1 MAGSKRR
8 RVSSSSSSSSS
19 SSESMGD
26 SAMDRARAVQA
37 KLSRRFPSFVKL
49 MRVSHVSEQFR
60 LCLPKL
66 FCDEHLPKHDGVIVL
81 LDENH
86 KWYNGRYSV
95 ERYELTGGWR
105 CFSTDNKLLEGDFLV
120 FQLIELCKF
129 KVYIVKNTRLT
140 KVNDANRDHFH
151 RKPVKEEEEEENS
164 DPIEVTRDKYL
175 EHLSRKKE
183 RSIPVRK
190 PARDEYAYY
199 SDRFGTKRS
208 SEYSLVRFKDVKG
221 FKDFRMY
228 VDGQILDSEIP
239 TRCRAKYYELCKS
252 QNMFLHEKL
261 VRGLNGK
268 LAAGMISETVKIA
281 DAIRAV
287 NSMTCPARMDGW
299 DKTLKGFE
307 ELGMV
312 VGFLRVRIRK
322 LLRVFREFRDEI
334 DLKRIER
341 DEAEKE
347 MRALNAKIGKI
358 DAEIDALSGK
368 NEPVFKEIACAP
380 W

>member
-8 RVSSSSSSSSS
+8 RVSSSSSS
-19 SSESMGD
+19 ESMGD
-26 SAMDRARAVQA
+26 SAVDRGRAVQA

-49 MRVSHVSEQFR
+49 MRASHVSEQFR

-86 KWYNGRYSV
+86 KWYNGQYSA
-95 ERYELTGGWR
+95 ERYELTVGWR
-105 CFSTDNKLLEGDFLV
+105 SFSTDNKLLEGDVLV
-120 FQLIELCKF
+120 FQLIETCKF

-140 KVNDANRDHFH
+140 KANDANRDHFH
-151 RKPVKEEEEEENS
+151 RKPIKEEEENS
-164 DPIEVTRDKYL
+164 DPIEVTRDKYF
-175 EHLSRKKE
+175 EHLSQKKE
-183 RSIPVRK
+183 RSIPIRK

-208 SEYSLVRFKDVKG
+208 SEYSLVRFKDMKG

-239 TRCRAKYYELCKS
+239 TRCRAKYYELCES

-268 LAAGMISETVKIA
+268 LAAGMISKTVKIA

-287 NSMTCPARMDGW
+287 GPMTCPARMEGW

-307 ELGMV
+307 ELGMA

-347 MRALNAKIGKI
+347 MRALNVKIEKI
-358 DAEIDALSGK
+358 DAEIDALSSK
-368 NEPVFKEIACAP
+368 TAVFKEIACAP

>member
-8 RVSSSSSSSSS
+8 RVSSSSS

-49 MRVSHVSEQFR
+49 MRVSHVTEQFR

-105 CFSTDNKLLEGDFLV
+105 SFSTDNKLLEGDFLV
-120 FQLIELCKF
+120 FQLIEPCKF

-140 KVNDANRDHFH
+140 RVDDANQARFH
-151 RKPVKEEEEEENS
+151 RKPIEEDEENS

-175 EHLSRKKE
+175 EHLSQKKE

-190 PARDEYAYY
+190 PARDEYAY
-199 SDRFGTKRS
+199 SSNRFGTKRS
-208 SEYSLVRFKDVKG
+208 SEYSIVRFKDIKG

-252 QNMFLHEKL
+252 QDMFLHEKL

-268 LAAGMISETVKIA
+268 LAAGMISETAKIA

-287 NSMTCPARMDGW
+287 DSMTCPARMDGW

-347 MRALNAKIGKI
+347 MRALNVRIGKI
-358 DAEIDALSGK
+358 DAEIDALGGK
-368 NEPVFKEIACAP
+368 NEPIFKEIARAP